1 MRTGALIRSLKHAAS
16 SILSLAGVEREGLRG
31 DPVRAASP
39 VSDLAHGEAPAVSAS
54 ARCEKSGSRA
64 LFSRTLSMP
73 TALDAGEARE
83 VAEFLRAQVGA
94 EAGIGW
100 GPGRTKSWIT
110 VHDLD
115 EDREQDWILDL
126 LRAERKSR
134 GWKPICVRFVCRG
147 AALEES
153 LVCS

>member
-1 MRTGALIRSLKHAAS
+1 
-16 SILSLAGVEREGLRG
+16 
-31 DPVRAASP
+31 
-39 VSDLAHGEAPAVSAS
+39 
-54 ARCEKSGSRA
+54 
-64 LFSRTLSMP
+64 MP
-73 TALDAGEARE
+73 TARDADEARA
-83 VAEFLRAQVGA
+83 VAVFLRAQVGA
-94 EAGIGW
+94 EAEIGW

-110 VHDLD
+110 VYDLG
-115 EDREQDWILDL
+115 ERREQNWILEL